1 MKWIVRV
8 ITAAV
13 LYAASVQ
20 TAQACWGELTCEKT
34 ADTGEITSYPAIVK
48 AFVLTA
54 VGVVCLAAALIG
66 FASTPLVP
74 WQRGLLVAAAILLV
88 FPTGG
93 MEIFG
98 VVLALGTFLVAR
110 RGAR

>member
-34 ADTGEITSYPAIVK
+34 ADTGEITSYPAIVNYRV
-48 AFVLTA
+48 ANGMFVSVDELRKVQGFNESDVDA
-54 VGVVCLAAALIG
+54 VRSSVTV
-66 FASTPLVP
+66 
-74 WQRGLLVAAAILLV
+74 
-88 FPTGG
+88 
-93 MEIFG
+93 E
-98 VVLALGTFLVAR
+98 
-110 RGAR
+110 